1 VNGEL
6 AGLQGKNQKAP
17 RIAEKL
23 HDSNILALFMNQTN
37 ETTKI
42 ETLENENTKTVKEVL
57 NIN

>member
-1 VNGEL
+1 MES
-6 AGLQGKNQKAP
+6 LQAP

-42 ETLENENTKTVKEVL
+42 ETFENENTKTVKEIL
-57 NIN
+57 NTN